1 MRTTVVAFSVSGLL
15 LGAIFFA
22 LSLTPSL
29 IPRSAIVQGILSGV
43 SFTVG
48 YSFGVLFRRLW
59 KYLDIPD
66 IPLNNRQRQI
76 LKRWVIVFGFFLISG
91 FLWQGTYWQN
101 SVRSLMG
108 MPAVSSTGLITIGV
122 VAFAIFVF
130 FRQLGKGFHKIVL
143 AVSARLGKRI
153 PERVAI
159 LAGLLVALLLY
170 WGILNGVLLQSG
182 LHTISVV
189 YEQLDEVIADDLPP
203 PEDPNQTGGANSFL
217 SWDSMGH
224 QGRRFLTLGPTAEE
238 IKEIAGEGIDPIRVY
253 VGLHSAETPKQRA
266 LLALEE
272 LKRLKAFEREILLIA
287 TPVGDGWVD
296 PGAVNSLEFLYRG
309 DVATIAAQYSYLPGP
324 IALLTDDKYIRMSA
338 RWLFKVIYDYWE
350 TLPASTRPR
359 LYLFGLSLGAQL
371 SEDSFEFYDIIDNPI
386 DGALWAGPPFGM
398 GVWRMITDNRDPG
411 TPAWL
416 PQFKGG
422 EVVRFGN
429 QYGGYLG
436 QEPWGR
442 FRIAFL
448 QHASD
453 PIVFFDLRWM
463 FRRPDWLERPRGPD
477 VSPDL
482 RWFPVVTMLQL
493 IADFNVGVTPR
504 DFGHRYSPAGYTLA
518 WIALTEPP
526 DWSEAELKRLRMTL
540 KTQSKR

>member
-1 MRTTVVAFSVSGLL
+1 MRKTLAFSVSGLL

-29 IPRSAIVQGILSGV
+29 IPRSAFVQGILSGV
-43 SFTVG
+43 AFTVG
-48 YSFGVLFRRLW
+48 YSFGVFFRWLW
-59 KYLDIPD
+59 KYLEIPD
-66 IPLNNRQRQI
+66 IPLSSFQWRI
-76 LKRWVIVFGFFLISG
+76 LKCLVIIFCICLVLG

-108 MPAVSSTGLITIGV
+108 MVTVSGAGQITIGAV
-122 VAFAIFVF
+122 SLLVF
-130 FRQLGKGFHKIVL
+130 LLLWLMAKGFHKIVL
-143 AVSARLGKRI
+143 VVTARLKKRI
-153 PERVAI
+153 PERVA
-159 LAGLLVALLLY
+159 LLTGLLVAFFLY

-182 LHTISVV
+182 LRTVSII
-189 YEQLDEVIADDLPP
+189 YEQLDQAIAEDLSPP
-203 PEDPNQTGGANSFL
+203 KNPNRTGGADSLLPWNSV
-217 SWDSMGH
+217 GH
-224 QGRRFLTLGPTAEE
+224 QGRRFLTLGPNAQDIQEVTG
-238 IKEIAGEGIDPIRVY
+238 KGIDPIRVY
-253 VGLHSAETPKQRA
+253 VGLHSADTPLQRA
-266 LLALEE
+266 LLALAE
-272 LKRLKAFEREILLIA
+272 LKRVKAFEREILLIA

-309 DVATIAAQYSYLPGP
+309 DVATVVAQYSYLPGP
-324 IALLTDDKYIRMSA
+324 IALLTDDRYIRMSA
-338 RWLFKVIYDYWE
+338 RSLFKVIYDFWE
-350 TLPASTRPR
+350 DLPVNTRPR

-371 SEDSFEFYDIIDNPI
+371 SEDSFEFYDIIDDPI
-386 DGALWAGPPFGM
+386 DGALWAGPPYGM

-463 FRRPDWLERPRGPD
+463 FRKPDWLERPRGPD

-482 RWFPVVTMLQL
+482 QWFPVVTMLQL
-493 IADFNVGVTPR
+493 LADLNVGVTPR
-504 DFGHRYSPAGYTLA
+504 DFGHRYSPAGYTRA
-518 WIALTEPP
+518 WVALTEPP
-526 DWSEAELKRLRMTL
+526 DWSEEELRHLRMKL
-540 KTQSKR
+540 KTHSKR